1 MMKMVHHCFQD
12 EKASLK
18 YGIERNV
25 TKKYIQLQEKNTV
38 SCLKMMV
45 LQMLQMLQWF
55 FALATHKGKFET
67 EEDFADTIVSCYDWT
82 TWWVISPS
90 ITDAVHGIRT
100 DYKFCDGYVPL
111 KKHGILVKA
120 PCLL

>member
-1 MMKMVHHCFQD
+1 MMMKIVHHCFQD

-45 LQMLQMLQWF
+45 LQMLQMLQ
-55 FALATHKGKFET
+55 
-67 EEDFADTIVSCYDWT
+67 
-82 TWWVISPS
+82 
-90 ITDAVHGIRT
+90 
-100 DYKFCDGYVPL
+100 
-111 KKHGILVKA
+111 
-120 PCLL
+120 

>member
-1 MMKMVHHCFQD
+1 MMKMVHPCFQD
-12 EKASLK
+12 EKASLM

-55 FALATHKGKFET
+55 FALATH
-67 EEDFADTIVSCYDWT
+67 
-82 TWWVISPS
+82 
-90 ITDAVHGIRT
+90 
-100 DYKFCDGYVPL
+100 
-111 KKHGILVKA
+111 
-120 PCLL
+120 